1 MESSTV
7 SSLVVELFTS
17 IQLLAGYP
25 APKVLPEIHAVPHE
39 EIEQR
44 FCAGPCRVRAFYD
57 PAQGV
62 FIDDS
67 LDVKSDIFAR
77 SILLHELVHHAQN
90 VSRKFDTIANKCA
103 QNSFKESDAYEIQNR
118 YLASMRDGHHAFPIN
133 PFHQCGGGWS

>member
-1 MESSTV
+1 MEMSTL

-25 APKVLPEIHAVPHE
+25 APKVLPEIHVVPHQ

-44 FCAGPCRVRAFYD
+44 FCAGPCRVMAFYD

-67 LDVKSDIFAR
+67 LDIQSDLFAR
-77 SILLHELVHHAQN
+77 SILLHELVHQLQN
-90 VSRKFDTIANKCA
+90 ASGKFDTIANRCA
-103 QNSFKESDAYEIQNR
+103 QHSLKESDAYEIQNR
-118 YLASMRDGHHAFPIN
+118 YLASMRDGHHAFQIDRS
-133 PFHQCGGGWS
+133 FQCGGGWS